1 MLSVRCRSRFIHKR
15 WTRLA
20 GSAISVG
27 NLDVRSMR
35 ARASDFSSGER
46 RDKSSCTAHAFLRP
60 SAAGTSRF
68 LWLPAPSEGS
78 SRAPRSTLATHTE
91 HAMGPVYATCRTS
104 TDSSNSLEAADERRG
119 WLHHEED
126 LHNKRKAVQ
135 SKLSDHVTSR
145 RTAWWLFGLL
155 FTSGGAFLCIYY
167 QPFFIPS
174 PPPTMPPPFIPP
186 PPSPPPPSSPPTP
199 APPKPPPPSPAAPE
213 PPSPPPPCH
222 PSPINPPSPPPQ
234 PLSPPSPPSPPYK
247 PPPTSPLPPIVPP
260 LPPPTAGAWTP
271 FGTRGSGML
280 LEEWS
285 MPGEDG
291 TWQHRT
297 DNTSHSSFD
306 PSRVTLIGNSRA
318 YLAHE
323 PPGMDEDGAS
333 SDTTVHE
340 WGDVRYDRLR
350 LLGRTLRWR
359 MDISTV
365 GCGCNAAV
373 YLVSMPQPT
382 NGSDS
387 RYCDI
392 QLTGDRRCLE
402 IDLFEGNTKAARATC
417 IHKRGRPPTARATN
431 GAACRR

>member
-1 MLSVRCRSRFIHKR
+1 
-15 WTRLA
+15 
-20 GSAISVG
+20 
-27 NLDVRSMR
+27 
-35 ARASDFSSGER
+35 
-46 RDKSSCTAHAFLRP
+46 
-60 SAAGTSRF
+60 
-68 LWLPAPSEGS
+68 
-78 SRAPRSTLATHTE
+78 
-91 HAMGPVYATCRTS
+91 
-104 TDSSNSLEAADERRG
+104 
-119 WLHHEED
+119 
-126 LHNKRKAVQ
+126 
-135 SKLSDHVTSR
+135 
-145 RTAWWLFGLL
+145 
-155 FTSGGAFLCIYY
+155 
-167 QPFFIPS
+167 
-174 PPPTMPPPFIPP
+174 
-186 PPSPPPPSSPPTP
+186 
-199 APPKPPPPSPAAPE
+199 
-213 PPSPPPPCH
+213 
-222 PSPINPPSPPPQ
+222 
-234 PLSPPSPPSPPYK
+234 
-247 PPPTSPLPPIVPP
+247 
-260 LPPPTAGAWTP
+260 
-271 FGTRGSGML
+271 
-280 LEEWS
+280 

-402 IDLFEGNTKAARATC
+402 IDLFEGNTKAARATLHTQKGEASDGTC
-417 IHKRGRPPTARATN
+417 NQWGCVQALGSGPGGGSNLLYGTGATTGIDTSRPFEVECTFDENGNYHVLLTQDGRQTVLYDPTQASNWPGVGVPIGATRASREALLNGMVLVVSLWGGDMAWLDGGCNGYYPPCTLTASRLVVSQLHVSHRPGQEPTTPANASNEASAST
-431 GAACRR
+431 GGDQGPAAAACEAWCQEVHCPYEPATCGGCVVCGGSMRPGDSGLG